1 MGGRLD
7 ATNVTEPLASAIVS
21 LDFDHQ
27 AYLGRTLSAIARE
40 KAGVLRG
47 GRTTILGPLAAPARR
62 AIEARARA
70 TGARLVEAGRG
81 VAWRAGAGGLEACT
95 ARGRY
100 RGLRPLPGAHQR
112 DNLLVAL
119 RMLEAAKA
127 AGLPVNLRRVG
138 AGGAGTRRPRPVGG
152 GGRPPPPPPGRAH
165 NPPVARGP
173 CPHPRAPPPLRPPL
187 L

>member
-138 AGGAGTRRPRPVGG
+138 GGNGGTRRPRRPQGDG
-152 GGRPPPPPPGRAH
+152 RRPPPPPVGGPK
-165 NPPVARGP
+165 PPRARGP
-173 CPHPRAPPPLRPPL
+173 RRLFCARPPL
-187 L
+187 LP